1 MKNLKSKTRVFT
13 RIVMAC
19 FLATTIAACGLIS
32 VDHIT
37 DADNNQVVN
46 IGDSVYALS
55 GEINDFLHSWAGQT
69 FRRYS
74 FSGDMIADVADQYI
88 DAKND
93 NPDIDIIFMD
103 GGANDILIP
112 ATLFDPYNCK
122 VDWWE
127 SSLSSSCK
135 SLIDDIYVDA
145 VNLLNQMDQDG
156 VDKVI
161 YSGYYDLKFG
171 LIGTTALN
179 DAVDYGQ
186 VKLSLACS
194 NSTVDCTFVNPQPIM
209 TSSDL
214 VVDGVHPTTSGSEK
228 IAGLIWP
235 VLEPLLGGTVDPPP
249 PVVDP
254 DDLDGDGVVNK
265 RDKCPDTPPGVIV
278 DRKGCAI

>member
-1 MKNLKSKTRVFT
+1 MKRCKLKSRMLTQI
-13 RIVMAC
+13 IVAL
-19 FLATTIAACGLIS
+19 FLATTLSACIVSS
-32 VDHIT
+32 VDQIRNAVT
-37 DADNNQVVN
+37 NNVVN
-46 IGDSVYALS
+46 VGDSVFALS
-55 GEINDFLHSWAGQT
+55 GEISDFLHSWADQT

-74 FSGDMIADVADQYI
+74 QSGHMIADVADQYTL
-88 DAKND
+88 AKSDDPN
-93 NPDIDIIFMD
+93 IDIIFMN

-112 ATLFDPYNCK
+112 ASMLDPYNCK

-145 VNLLNQMDQDG
+145 VNLLNEMDQDG

-171 LIGTTALN
+171 LVGTTDLN

-194 NSTVDCTFVNPQPIM
+194 NSTVDCTFVDPQPIM
-209 TSSDL
+209 TNDDL
-214 VVDGVHPTTSGSEK
+214 ISDGVHPTTSGSEK
-228 IAGLIWP
+228 IASLIWAE
-235 VLEPLLGGTVDPPP
+235 LEPLLGGTVDPPP